1 MNIMKKVILLTSV
14 CLASLITSCGSDD
27 DAGSNSQDL
36 IIGKWQ
42 LEQIFTNDVSDDISD
57 CEKESIIEYK
67 ADGTYVGTDKF
78 ESGGTGAPTCVED
91 NYTGTWENKGNNKY
105 DDLSAGENEAVEFT
119 ITFPDGKL
127 TRVFEDEKEVFV
139 KTN

>member
-1 MNIMKKVILLTSV
+1 MTTFLFL
-14 CLASLITSCGSDD
+14 SCSSDD
-27 DAGSNSQDL
+27 DSGDSGNTPDP

-42 LEQIFTNDVSDDISD
+42 LEQTFTGDVSDDISD
-57 CEKESIIEYK
+57 CEKETAIEYK
-67 ADGTYVGTDKF
+67 ADGTYLGMDKF
-78 ESGGTGAPTCVED
+78 ESSGSGTTTCIED

-105 DDLSAGENEAVEFT
+105 DDLTTGETEAVQFT

-139 KTN
+139 KMN